1 VTVHAC
7 MRVRTHAHT
16 QQLWKQNLSLHITL
30 YFATSNFTTGCVKYR
45 QVSFYAW
52 VISLKN
58 VAQTEITYIKH
69 KIPIF
74 KTLYFMRVWGLATA
88 S

>member
-1 VTVHAC
+1 VTTCA
-7 MRVRTHAHT
+7 RTHTHT
-16 QQLWKQNLSLHITL
+16 EQLWKQNLGLHITL

-45 QVSFYAW
+45 QVSCYAR
-52 VISLKN
+52 VIFLKN
-58 VAQTEITYIKH
+58 VVQTEITDIKH

-74 KTLYFMRVWGLATA
+74 KTVYFMRVWGLATA